1 MLISVTTIALREE
14 QFLVFFLRTVT
25 LPAPSDAGDSA
36 VHAGQEEQQLEHDHH
51 GGHHRTEH
59 VAWRSVP
66 FVCGWVEELAGAEQV
81 GVQGTEEE
89 RQVSQLG
96 LQGRKINS
104 DKCLYGY
111 IV

>member
-1 MLISVTTIALREE
+1 MLISVAALLLREE
-14 QFLVFFLRTVT
+14 RFLVFFLRAVA

-36 VHAGQEEQQLEHDHH
+36 VHAGQEEQQFEHDHH

-59 VAWRSVP
+59 VARRSVP
-66 FVCGWVEELAGAEQV
+66 PVRGWVEELAGAEQA

-104 DKCLYGY
+104 DECVYGY
-111 IV
+111 II

>member
-1 MLISVTTIALREE
+1 MLISVTAIVLCDER
-14 QFLVFFLRTVT
+14 FLVFFLWTVP

-36 VHAGQEEQQLEHDHH
+36 VHAGQEEQQFEHDHH

-66 FVCGWVEELAGAEQV
+66 FVCGWVEELAGAKQV

-104 DKCLYGY
+104 DECLYSY
-111 IV
+111 VI